1 MNRTFIITLHF
12 KGAGAFEV
20 YVSGAARAKKDK
32 TLQHGQCNAFPA
44 AAHLLYFKGKQWQ
57 NDNRLL

>member
-32 TLQHGQCNAFPA
+32 TLQRAMQRISSGSSFIV
-44 AAHLLYFKGKQWQ
+44 L
-57 NDNRLL
+57 